1 MSDTFAPFCVIRL
14 EGGAAYRRHAPCTGR
29 SKAKPRRACTSG
41 HPTGRGRLCREMSGD
56 CADRIAKGASL
67 IWTAYYEQENERC
80 THILKFLE
88 NLMQPTD

>member
-29 SKAKPRRACTSG
+29 SKAKPRRACNERASDG
-41 HPTGRGRLCREMSGD
+41 QRPALPEMSGD

-88 NLMQPTD
+88 YLMQPTD